1 MNFIVGLTGG
11 IGSGKTFI
19 AELFS
24 SLGATIIDADQ
35 IAHALTAPGGAALP
49 TLVAHFGDSYLTPQ
63 GELDRAKLRTKVFAD
78 KCARD
83 DLEAL
88 LHPLIRTA
96 MDEQSQQHAAA
107 PYLIHVIPLL
117 IESNNWR
124 TRVHRVLVVDCPEAL
139 QIQRVMQRSKLHQ
152 AEVEAVMAN
161 QVSRAQRLAHAD
173 DVIDNSHNNVLLKAQ
188 VSHLHQRYLD
198 FAKAHRPPP
207 PTLL

>member
-1 MNFIVGLTGG
+1 MSFIVGLTGG

-24 SLGATIIDADQ
+24 KLGVIIIDADQ
-35 IAHALTAPGGAALP
+35 IAHALTKPGGAAWAA
-49 TLVAHFGDSYLTPQ
+49 LVAQVGNAYLTPQ
-63 GELDRAKLRTKVFAD
+63 GELDRAKLRTKIFTD
-78 KCARD
+78 QRARAE
-83 DLEAL
+83 LEAL

-96 MDEQSQQHAAA
+96 MDEQSRQHTAA

-139 QIQRVMQRSKLHQ
+139 QIKRVMQRSKLQH

-161 QVSRAQRLAHAD
+161 QASRAQRLAHAD
-173 DVIDNSHNNVLLKAQ
+173 DVINNSHDNTSLETQ
-188 VSHLHQRYLD
+188 IRHLHLRYLD
-198 FAKAHRPPP
+198 LAKVHSHQSIA
-207 PTLL
+207 